1 MNWRPALAGVLA
13 VSAISVIG
21 VATVDSTSTVATP
34 APASTAPSST
44 APKPATPI
52 TAAPISI
59 AIPQIGV
66 QALLGPPVGLN
77 PDGSVQVPDVNTP
90 DVPAYYSPG
99 AKPGDPGNAVILGHV
114 DGRAM
119 DSGAVELG
127 VFHSLS
133 LLQPGAQ
140 IKIGRA
146 DGSTVTYAVTRV
158 EVVKK
163 TDFPF
168 QAVFGPTTEPW
179 LQLVSC
185 FGKFDA
191 VSKQYLD
198 NILVFSKL
206 VL

>member
-1 MNWRPALAGVLA
+1 VNWRPVLAGVLA
-13 VSAISVIG
+13 VGAISTIG
-21 VATVDSTSTVATP
+21 IATVDSTSTVAPP
-34 APASTAPSST
+34 AAASTTPSSA
-44 APKPATPI
+44 APKPA

-114 DGRAM
+114 DGRSM
-119 DSGAVELG
+119 TGSGVELG

-158 EVVKK
+158 EVVRK

-168 QAVFGPTTEPW
+168 AAVFGPTSESW

-185 FGKFDA
+185 FGKFDPA
-191 VSKQYLD
+191 SKQYLD
-198 NILVFSKL
+198 SILVFSKL
-206 VL
+206 VP